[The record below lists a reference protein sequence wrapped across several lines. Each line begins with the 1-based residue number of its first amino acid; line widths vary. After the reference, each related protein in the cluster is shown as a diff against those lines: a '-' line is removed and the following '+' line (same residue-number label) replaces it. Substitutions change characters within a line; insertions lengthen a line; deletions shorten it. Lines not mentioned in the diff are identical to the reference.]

1 MHLAEIWRYP
11 VKSMAGERLARVEV
25 RPLGLEG
32 DRVVHVEDARGRVI
46 TARTHPRLLGHHAIL
61 DERGEPLVDGVPWTS
76 DVPRSIV
83 ESIAGP
89 GARLVRDDGA
99 DRFDILPL
107 LVATDGA
114 IAAFGYESRRLRPN
128 LVIGGVEGLEERTW
142 EGRCL
147 RVGNVLVGIED
158 LRGRCVMTTFD
169 PDTLEQDRNVLISI
183 VRRFDGKL
191 ALNAFVIRGGTLH
204 EGDEVELLV
213 PAECRALRN
222 SIQASGRGP
231 FERSRMTPAHT
242 RLRVGP

>member
-11 VKSMAGERLARVEV
+11 VKSMAGERLTRVEV
-25 RPLGLEG
+25 GPLGLAG

-46 TARTHPRLLGHHAIL
+46 TARTHPRLLGHHAIS

-76 DVPRSIV
+76 DGPGGIV
-83 ESIAGP
+83 ESIAGA
-89 GARLVRDDGA
+89 GARLVRDDSA

-114 IAAFGYESRRLRPN
+114 IAAFGYEGRRLRPN

-147 RVGNVLVGIED
+147 SIGSVLIGIEN

-169 PDTLEQDRNVLISI
+169 PDTLEQDRQVLISI

-191 ALNAFVIRGGTLH
+191 ALNAFVIRGGTVH
-204 EGDEVELLV
+204 EGDQVELLP
-213 PAECRALRN
+213 PADCRALRTSN
-222 SIQASGRGP
+222 
-231 FERSRMTPAHT
+231 
-242 RLRVGP
+242 